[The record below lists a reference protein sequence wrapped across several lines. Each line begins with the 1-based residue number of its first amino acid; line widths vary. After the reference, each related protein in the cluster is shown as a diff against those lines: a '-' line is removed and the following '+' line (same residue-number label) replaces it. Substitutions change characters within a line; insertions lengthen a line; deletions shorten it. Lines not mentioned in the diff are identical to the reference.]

1 VASEERSG
9 VPIPELSPIEE
20 RIVLLVAAGQ
30 SVAAIAAELGV
41 TARTV
46 EWHLARAG
54 RKLERTATLHDRV
67 QAVDHQRRKP

>member
-1 VASEERSG
+1 
-9 VPIPELSPIEE
+9 
-20 RIVLLVAAGQ
+20 
-30 SVAAIAAELGV
+30 LGV